1 MFLSGY
7 LLIPDKLS
15 LSVGSKF
22 DYNDTNGLEFQP
34 GIRLS
39 WNIDEKRNFW
49 SAVSRS
55 VRTPSR
61 MDLDTI
67 SSQSGE
73 NDPKASKTQIKGK
86 NVDSEDLIAYEI
98 GYRTKPLESLWF
110 DIALFYNI
118 YENLIT
124 RTEI

>member
-1 MFLSGY
+1 
-7 LLIPDKLS
+7 
-15 LSVGSKF
+15 
-22 DYNDTNGLEFQP
+22 
-34 GIRLS
+34 
-39 WNIDEKRNFW
+39 
-49 SAVSRS
+49 
-55 VRTPSR
+55 